1 MRLACGIGTATAAW
15 LFWPA
20 ACLVVLAV
28 PGPCGTH
35 GIPGSELEFVRNVG
49 QWPEEV
55 LYLVQAPTLRARVE
69 RDALGL
75 DLVVPSRSE
84 QEYVRLRFVEPA
96 ESVEITPLGGR
107 TSSRHY
113 YQGPDESAWFT
124 DVPAWSGVGW
134 LGVQPGVDVLLGES
148 SGTVA
153 YTIRCESRA
162 ALHRLE
168 FELEG
173 VDDVVLESDGAWTAE
188 TAIGTLHHTAPRAW
202 FEGAASA
209 KIPVG
214 VQVVRRGPARF
225 GFTVGGD
232 GEDLP
237 LVIDPGLSF
246 SSFLGGTFE
255 DEIRDVRVDDEGR
268 LVLAGYTQSSDFPS
282 IPGPYQW
289 SGGGDA
295 FIARVSAD
303 GSGLDHIAYI
313 GGSSEDRLYAMDQ
326 GDNGRV
332 YVTGWTTS
340 SDFPTTP
347 GAYDSSYGEVGED
360 GFVACLRADGS
371 QLVYSTYLGGHDA
384 FDLLKGICVSPSGKA
399 TVVGRTI
406 SDDFPT
412 TPGAYQT
419 PPVKYAWDGT
429 VTQLSP
435 DGTSLV
441 FSTLLGGLFS
451 QDDFLDVAL
460 DELGNVYVVGGQVG
474 ESYPKTPGAFPAVE
488 IGASLSKLNAS
499 GTQLLAST
507 VIGGNGSTTLFAVE
521 VASDGSVYIAGR
533 SAAANYPVTEGA
545 FDTDKAFGSEQ
556 DIIVTRFD
564 SDLSSIL
571 ASTYLGTEFS
581 STQAAFDMYVDASG
595 VPTITGTM
603 AGTGL
608 QTTAGS
614 LEPTPAVSNRKSFVS
629 RFDPSLEKL
638 LYSSF
643 LSGGIPTVT
652 HTAITEGFGIY
663 QLDDGSPVVVG
674 WTTTVDYATTPGA
687 PQPLHAGDWD
697 AFVTVLDALPT
708 GVDRFGE
715 STASCNGP
723 IWIGVTEQ
731 PVAGSSTFG
740 LTSSGSPPDSVGV
753 LALGG
758 ASVPVGFP
766 ILGVLALLD
775 PLAIANLSVVT
786 SDHLGWCE
794 QSFVLPASSQGKTG
808 YFQFLWF
815 NTAVCGGLGTFSAS
829 NALEVTVQ

>member
-1 MRLACGIGTATAAW
+1 MY
-15 LFWPA
+15 
-20 ACLVVLAV
+20 V
-28 PGPCGTH
+28 
-35 GIPGSELEFVRNVG
+35 
-49 QWPEEV
+49 
-55 LYLVQAPTLRARVE
+55 VQAPTLRARVE

-84 QEYVRLRFVEPA
+84 QAYVRLRFVELA
-96 ESVEITPLGGR
+96 ENVKIVPLGAR
-107 TSSRHY
+107 TSSRHF
-113 YQGPDESAWFT
+113 YQGADESEWFT

-134 LGVQPGVDVLLGES
+134 FGVQPGVDVLLGEAL
-148 SGTVA
+148 GTVA
-153 YTIRCESRA
+153 YTIRCESRS
-162 ALHRLE
+162 ALDRLE

-173 VDDVVLESDGAWTAE
+173 VDALVLESDGAWTAE
-188 TAIGTLHHTAPRAW
+188 AAIGTLHHTAPRAW
-202 FEGAASA
+202 LEGRVGAE
-209 KIPVG
+209 IPAG
-214 VQVVRRGPARF
+214 VRLVQRGPTRF
-225 GFTVGGD
+225 GFALDGH

-246 SSFLGGTFE
+246 SSFFGGTFE
-255 DEIRDVRVDDEGR
+255 DEIRDVRVDGQGR
-268 LVLAGYTQSSDFPS
+268 LVLAGYTQSSDFPA

-295 FIARVSAD
+295 FIARVQAGGAGVD
-303 GSGLDHIAYI
+303 YIAYVGGSG
-313 GGSSEDRLYAMDQ
+313 EDRLYAMDQ
-326 GDNGRV
+326 GDDGRV
-332 YVTGWTTS
+332 YVTGSTIS
-340 SDFPTTP
+340 SDFPTTL
-347 GAYDSSYGEVGED
+347 GAFDTTHGGVEED
-360 GFVACLRADGS
+360 GFVSCLREDGS
-371 QLVYSTYLGGHDA
+371 QLVYSTFVGGHDTV
-384 FDLLKGICVSPSGKA
+384 DLLKGITVSPSGRA

-412 TPGAYQT
+412 TPGAYQS
-419 PPVKYAWDGT
+419 PPVKFAWEGT

-435 DGTSLV
+435 DGTTLE

-460 DELGNVYVVGGQVG
+460 DEFGNVYVVGAQVG
-474 ESYPKTPGAFPAVE
+474 ESYPKTPGAFPAATF
-488 IGASLSKLNAS
+488 GGSLSKLNPT
-499 GTQLLAST
+499 GEELLAST
-507 VIGGNGSTTLFAVE
+507 VLGGNGGASLYAIE
-521 VASDGSVYIAGR
+521 VARDGSVYVAGT
-533 SAAANYPVTEGA
+533 SAASDYPVSGNA
-545 FDTDKAFGSEQ
+545 FDTVKVFGNEE
-556 DIIVTRFD
+556 DIVVTRLD

-581 STQAAFDMYVDASG
+581 GTQAAFDLYVDASG

-614 LEPTPAVSNRKSFVS
+614 LEPTPAFSNRKSFVS

-652 HTAITEGFGIY
+652 NTAITEGFGIS

-687 PQPLHAGDWD
+687 PQPQHAGDWD
-697 AFVTVLDALPT
+697 AFVTVIDALPT

>member
-1 MRLACGIGTATAAW
+1 MYVA
-15 LFWPA
+15 
-20 ACLVVLAV
+20 
-28 PGPCGTH
+28 
-35 GIPGSELEFVRNVG
+35 
-49 QWPEEV
+49 
-55 LYLVQAPTLRARVE
+55 QASTLRARVE
-69 RDALGL
+69 LDALGL

-84 QEYVRLRFVEPA
+84 QAYVRLRFVEPA
-96 ESVEITPLGGR
+96 ENVQIVPLGES

-113 YQGPDESAWFT
+113 YQGAAESGWFT

-134 LGVQPGVDVLLGES
+134 FGIQPGVDVLLGEA

-162 ALHRLE
+162 ALDRVE

-173 VDDVVLESDGAWTAE
+173 VDDLLIDSDGTWTAE
-188 TAIGTLHHTAPRAW
+188 IAMGALHHTAPKAW
-202 FEGAASA
+202 FEGAASTE
-209 KIPVG
+209 IPTQVR
-214 VQVVRRGPARF
+214 VVRRGPKRF
-225 GFTVGGD
+225 GFSVGVHHD
-232 GEDLP
+232 DLP

-255 DEIRDVRVDDEGR
+255 DEIRDVRVDPQGR

-295 FIARVSAD
+295 FVARLSP
-303 GSGLDHIAYI
+303 GGIGLDYIAYI

-326 GDNGRV
+326 GGDARV
-332 YVTGWTTS
+332 YVTGSTTS
-340 SDFPTTP
+340 ADFPTTP
-347 GAYDSSYGEVGED
+347 GAFDSSYGEVGED

-371 QLVYSTYLGGHDA
+371 KLVYSTYLGGHEA
-384 FDLLKGICVSPSGKA
+384 FDLLKGITVSPTGRA

-406 SDDFPT
+406 SEDFPT
-412 TPGAYQT
+412 TPGAYQS
-419 PPVKYAWDGT
+419 PPVDFAWEGT

-435 DGTSLV
+435 DGTTLE
-441 FSTLLGGLFS
+441 FSTLLGGQFS
-451 QDDFLDVAL
+451 SEDFLDVAL
-460 DELGNVYVVGGQVG
+460 DEFGNVYVVGAQVG
-474 ESYPKTPGAFPAVE
+474 ESYPKTPGAFPAATF
-488 IGASLSKLNAS
+488 GGSLSKLNS
-499 GTQLLAST
+499 TGEELLAST
-507 VIGGNGSTTLFAVE
+507 VLGGNGGASLYAIE
-521 VASDGSVYIAGR
+521 VARDGSVYVAGT
-533 SAAANYPVTEGA
+533 SAASDYPVSGNA
-545 FDTDKAFGSEQ
+545 FDTVKVFGNEE
-556 DIIVTRFD
+556 DIVVSRLD

-614 LEPTPAVSNRKSFVS
+614 LEPTPAPSNRKSFVS
-629 RFDPSLEKL
+629 RLDPSLENL

-643 LSGGIPTVT
+643 LSGGIGTFSN
-652 HTAITEGFGIY
+652 TAITEGFGIF

-687 PQPLHAGDWD
+687 PQPQHAGDWD

-758 ASVPVGFP
+758 ASAPVGFP

-815 NTAVCGGLGTFSAS
+815 NTAGCGGLGTFSAS